1 MFVRK
6 PFAQQKL
13 VSYIGVVM
21 VEKSAAVHYVMCLA
35 GFLRVCREMNIGN
48 FVYTYKGSNDR
59 IET

>member
-21 VEKSAAVHYVMCLA
+21 VEKSAADHYVMCLA
-35 GFLRVCREMNIGN
+35 GFLRVCREMSI
-48 FVYTYKGSNDR
+48 
-59 IET
+59 